1 MDKKKEYTKLEI
13 ELYERLTKI
22 YFIQN
27 KMSKI
32 FSNNIRNYAN
42 QSKKELDLWVR
53 KIVYNLVGLD
63 KVLEEAKIPKK
74 FLILE
79 ELRENKEDG

>member
-1 MDKKKEYTKLEI
+1 MVKKYTKLEI
-13 ELYERLTKI
+13 ELYEKLTEI
-22 YFIQN
+22 HLIQN

-32 FSNNIRNYAN
+32 FSNNVINYAN
-42 QSKKELDLWVR
+42 QNKKELDLWVR

-74 FLILE
+74 FLILDK
-79 ELRENKEDG
+79 LSEDKKNG